1 MKVLRASLFA
11 LFFYPGTLVYVLAGM
26 VASLFGT
33 APMRAVVLG
42 WADFHA
48 WLSRNVAGVTVRIE
62 GELPPGQH
70 LIAVKHQS
78 MFETIEILRIAPTPI
93 IVLKRELA
101 DMPLFGWMTRCWGM
115 IRVDR
120 EAGASAVRNML
131 ASAKAARESGR
142 PVAIFPEGTR
152 VAEGQ
157 TPALGAGFAG
167 LYRALGL
174 PVVPIAMNSG
184 RVWGASLPKAEGIVT
199 FKVGE
204 TIPAGLKREEVEAKV
219 HAAINALEISAPQP
233 RA

>member
-1 MKVLRASLFA
+1 MQALRAILFA
-11 LFFYPGTLVYVLAGM
+11 LLFYPGTLAYVLAGM

-42 WADFHA
+42 WADFHG
-48 WLSRNVAGVTVRIE
+48 WLSRHIAGVTVRIE

-70 LIAVKHQS
+70 LFAVKHQS

-101 DMPLFGWMTRCWGM
+101 DMPLFGWMTRCWGI

-120 EAGASAVRNML
+120 EARASAVRNL
-131 ASAKAARESGR
+131 LTSAKAARESGR

-152 VAEGQ
+152 VAEGER
-157 TPALGAGFAG
+157 PPLGAGFAG

-174 PVVPIAMNSG
+174 PVVPIAMDSG
-184 RVWGASLPKAEGIVT
+184 RVWGASLPKATGIVT
-199 FKVGE
+199 FRVGE
-204 TIPAGLKREEVEAKV
+204 TIPAGLQREEIEARV
-219 HAAINALEISAPQP
+219 HAAINALETSAS
-233 RA
+233 